1 MDRALKGG
9 AWMLLLPW
17 WIYVCII
24 GIILSGYMAFKTH
37 QQDKEIDD
45 EFIEK
50 EGQVYIER
58 IELERQKKQA
68 LVEQQQE
75 LQEEQSVG

>member
-1 MDRALKGG
+1 
-9 AWMLLLPW
+9 MLLLPW